1 MGVAAARGG
10 VKNVCRWPH
19 VNSLGSLDV
28 KLRVAR
34 DKREVLERLPLVSF
48 QNKMDTKV
56 CRAYTLINLGENQV
70 RKALSPK

>member
-1 MGVAAARGG
+1 M
-10 VKNVCRWPH
+10 
-19 VNSLGSLDV
+19 

-70 RKALSPK
+70 RKALSPLLNLHKKNIPLNLLFVA